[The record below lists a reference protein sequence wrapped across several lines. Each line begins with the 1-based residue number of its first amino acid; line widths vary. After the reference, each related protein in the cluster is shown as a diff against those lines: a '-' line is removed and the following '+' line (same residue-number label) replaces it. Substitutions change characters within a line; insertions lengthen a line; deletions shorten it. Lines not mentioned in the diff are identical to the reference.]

1 MNPVHPCLGAFL
13 NGLPD
18 VENLF
23 PILAELQA
31 RGRIDLQL
39 FVTTGLWR
47 REPRVRK
54 LLRQSGI
61 PVLLR
66 PNRLL
71 KARFYYSRL
80 LKRVN
85 RMLVIGDP
93 KIDTSVFGPRSRYYI
108 EAGLESIWLQHGVIQ
123 NLVAFSPDDT
133 ATDFHSDPI
142 FYWEDPSNHTA
153 RLAPGV
159 RERIRVSGF
168 TKRPVFPFK
177 PPSASFAKTLAG
189 YRKRVLICH
198 TFRGG
203 AYDSDQITQTYDMI
217 RAYCQANPDVAVIVR
232 PHRGK
237 VRANYNKE
245 DRKLGRDCPNVF
257 FSLQHRG
264 ALRGMNMLDVL
275 QLVDCMIST
284 ASTAILD
291 SLFQGKPA
299 ALIASDWPQLNTLPD
314 ITDADSLAAFVE
326 GGMTEPMRQLA
337 SHYGSFERNLTFVC
351 NEIEAR
357 MGLTA
362 QT

>member
-1 MNPVHPCLGAFL
+1 MTTRRPRLGAFL

-39 FVTTGLWR
+39 FVPTGLWR
-47 REPRVRK
+47 RERRVRK
-54 LLRQSGI
+54 LLKASGI
-61 PVLLR
+61 ALLLR

-80 LKRVN
+80 LQSVT

-93 KIDTSVFGPRSRYYI
+93 KLDTSIFGTRSRYYI
-108 EAGLESIWLQHGVIQ
+108 EAGVPSIWVQHGVIQ
-123 NLVAFSPDDT
+123 NRVAYSPDD
-133 ATDFHSDPI
+133 APTDFHSDPI
-142 FYWEDPSNHTA
+142 FYWVEPANHTA
-153 RLAPGV
+153 KLAPGV
-159 RERIRVSGF
+159 EPRIRVSGF
-168 TKRPVFPFK
+168 TKRPVIPYK
-177 PPSASFAKTLAG
+177 APPTRFSADMAK

-203 AYDSDQITQTYDMI
+203 AHDADQINAAYSMI
-217 RAYCQANPDVAVIVR
+217 RKYCLSNPDVAVIVR

-237 VRANYNKE
+237 VRANYNKQ
-245 DRKLGRDCPNVF
+245 DHKLGQDCPNVY

-275 QLVDCMIST
+275 QVVDCMVST

-291 SLFQGKPA
+291 GLFQGKPA
-299 ALIASDWPQLNTLPD
+299 ALLASDSPQLQTLPQ
-314 ITDADSLAAFVE
+314 ITDKASLEAFIE
-326 GGMTEPMRQLA
+326 GGMTAPMLQMVE
-337 SHYGSFERNLTFVC
+337 HYGAFDRNLTFVC
-351 NEIEAR
+351 DEIEAS
-357 MGLTA
+357 MGLSAET
-362 QT
+362 